1 MAEKKTENLSFA
13 EQMKTKAEQRRNEAK
28 AETLPLQKVVRAKS
42 ENSEQM
48 NVRVSR
54 ELLARLDVA
63 VARLAE
69 RGKRTRNAFVI
80 EALEQWLERQEKG

>member
-1 MAEKKTENLSFA
+1 MAEKKNDAPSFA
-13 EQMKTKAEQRRNEAK
+13 EQLKSKAEQRRHEAK
-28 AETLPLQKVVRAKS
+28 AESLPIQKVVRSKS
-42 ENSEQM
+42 DNSEQM

-63 VARLAE
+63 VARLGT

-80 EALEQWLERQEKG
+80 EALEQWLEKHES